1 MYNRWQVYV
10 GAAIIV
16 VGVIF
21 LIGTVFDID
30 PWAVCFPV
38 VLIVAGVL
46 VLSRPQLFMAGRLKL
61 VGSVRRHGTWQ
72 VADEEFYIG
81 VGDVRLD
88 MTSADIPEGETCIR
102 VLIGVGNVDVRV
114 PEGVG
119 VSVSSIGFVTDA
131 KALGRK
137 QVGFLTPFEVT
148 SDDYQTAERKM
159 HLETVNFV
167 GDVKVRQLQVGGSAR
182 DVLEQPL
189 SPDETPVE

>member
-30 PWAVCFPV
+30 PWAICFPI
-38 VLIVAGVL
+38 VLILAGVL
-46 VLSRPQLFMAGRLKL
+46 VLLRPQLFVAGRLKL
-61 VGSVRRHGTWQ
+61 LGTVQRRGTWQ
-72 VADEEFYIG
+72 VTDEEFYVGI
-81 VGDVRLD
+81 GDVRLD
-88 MTSADIPEGETCIR
+88 LTSADIPEGETCIR
-102 VLIGVGNVDVRV
+102 VLIGVGSVNVRV
-114 PEGVG
+114 PRGVG

-148 SDDYQTAERKM
+148 SDDYQTARHKL

-167 GDVKVRQLQVGGSAR
+167 GDVKVRQLQAGESAR
-182 DVLEQPL
+182 DVPGQPP
-189 SPDETPVE
+189 SPDEIPVE

>member
-10 GAAIIV
+10 GVAIIV

-21 LIGTVFDID
+21 LVGTVVDID
-30 PWAVCFPV
+30 PWAICFPV
-38 VLIVAGVL
+38 LLIAAGVL
-46 VLSRPQLFMAGRLKL
+46 VLSRPQLFTTGRLKL
-61 VGSVRRHGTWQ
+61 LGSVQRRGTWQ

-88 MTSADIPEGETCIR
+88 MTSADIPQGETSIR
-102 VLIGVGNVDVRV
+102 VLIGVGSVSVRV

-131 KALGRK
+131 QGLGRK

-148 SDDYQTAERKM
+148 SDDYHTAGHKL

-167 GDVKVRQLQVGGSAR
+167 GDVKVRQLQAGESAR
-182 DVLEQPL
+182 DIPEQPP
-189 SPDETPVE
+189 SPDETTAE